1 MIYFIF
7 SFHNDSFFN
16 GIRCI
21 LLCAK
26 CVKLELLLS
35 GSMYSKLEILNWIFG
50 KQIFI
55 FKNLSLTSFIFTFTN
70 LQIETCMKVK
80 KVLDTLIGKLSPSGV
95 TIVWPWHSQNTHKT
109 RIIFYS
115 SYEQDHDNHFRKYLL
130 NFKCTPL
137 AQSYCPSLSPRKK
150 RNIYHKASTRWFSAC

>member
-50 KQIFI
+50 IKILI
-55 FKNLSLTSFIFTFTN
+55 FKNLSLNLLIFTFTN
-70 LQIETCMKVK
+70 LQIETCRKVK
-80 KVLDTLIGKLSPSGV
+80 EISDTLIGKLSPSGD
-95 TIVWPWHSQNTHKT
+95 TIVGPLHSQNTHKT

-115 SYEQDHDNHFRKYLL
+115 SYEQDHEHHLIKYLL
-130 NFKCTPL
+130 NLKYTPL
-137 AQSYCPSLSPRKK
+137 AQRYCPSLAPSKN
-150 RNIYHKASTRWFSAC
+150 RNIYQGLHKMI